1 MICRQCN
8 ELMVSISTSDGG
20 YKLCRKCNNVDFSH
34 NEENEVDKVVTRGRD

>member
-20 YKLCRKCNNVDFSH
+20 YSVCKTCNNVDFS
-34 NEENEVDKVVTRGRD
+34 NLDLDSVVELGRD